1 MDYKYLDHTADA
13 SFEAYGDT
21 LANTYRHAALALV
34 GLMVEQNTVET
45 NITKEFVVKAKNEEA
60 LLFDFIN
67 EFVFL
72 LDTDGFLL
80 KDVTDLSIT
89 GTDGGFELKCTC
101 VGDHYKKY
109 DVKSVVKS
117 ATYNDML
124 VEKTAE
130 GYRLRVVVDI

>member
-21 LANTYRHAALALV
+21 LAKAFSNAAIALR
-34 GLMVEQNTVET
+34 GIMVESVEP
-45 NITKEFVVKAKNEEA
+45 KEEKEIIVTAKNEEA

-72 LDTDGFLL
+72 LDVESFLL
-80 KDVTDLSIT
+80 SKVISLTIEKVDE
-89 GTDGGFELKCTC
+89 GFELKCVC
-101 VGDHYKKY
+101 MGDHHMHY

-124 VEKTAE
+124 VEKTDE